1 MPTPTDFHL
10 FCLVILLAAGVLTI
24 TVCLLDRWLVKV
36 FDPDALPPPLR
47 VRKIRKKYEP
57 PVPARYTVYPNGKEV
72 TGND

>member
-1 MPTPTDFHL
+1 MPTDFYL
-10 FCLVILLAAGVLTI
+10 FCMVILLAAVVLTI

-57 PVPARYTVYPNGKEV
+57 PVPARYTVYPKEK
-72 TGND
+72 